1 MTGAAVLALVLL
13 PLFGGA
19 VAMRIHER
27 RTAFLFGL
35 GITGAELL
43 LALVVAA
50 LPELDVP
57 MHFSVTPISALS
69 VALSVGGLNALFIV
83 LAALLAFM
91 AILYAE
97 PSDREDPGLFVAVV
111 CAYLATVQLQLLS
124 DDLLLFWVGGTAE
137 IGLICLLAARRGSPG

>member
-69 VALSVGGLNALFIV
+69 VALSVGG
-83 LAALLAFM
+83 
-91 AILYAE
+91 
-97 PSDREDPGLFVAVV
+97 
-111 CAYLATVQLQLLS
+111 
-124 DDLLLFWVGGTAE
+124 
-137 IGLICLLAARRGSPG
+137 